1 MIAVFRRELNG
12 YFKSMM
18 GYLFSAFV
26 LIFAGIYTM
35 VYNLSGYTAHFE
47 RVLSS
52 ISFLYLIAVPIL
64 TMRSVAE
71 EKKQKTDQ
79 LLYSL
84 PISLS
89 SVVVGKY
96 LAMLVVLLVP
106 TAIMGLYPLILSQFG
121 TVPLQTAYGA
131 LAGVCYS
138 RWHGG
143 VKGVYL
149 SLLAALVGGRLVW
162 GLVSIPIYGLLTEQA
177 FTLAAFW
184 MGGFVNAW
192 PGIVLQIVLIPA
204 IVLALE
210 KAKLFQQQ

>member
-1 MIAVFRRELNG
+1 MKKNHMIRLVLSA
-12 YFKSMM
+12 
-18 GYLFSAFV
+18 LFLAIGFV
-26 LIFAGIYTM
+26 LP
-35 VYNLSGYTAHFE
+35 
-47 RVLSS
+47 
-52 ISFLYLIAVPIL
+52 FLTGQIPEVGSMLLPLHLPALICGFVCGWPWG
-64 TMRSVAE
+64 
-71 EKKQKTDQ
+71 
-79 LLYSL
+79 LLVGFVL
-84 PISLS
+84 PIARSLLF
-89 SVVVGKY
+89 G
-96 LAMLVVLLVP
+96 MPPLVP
-106 TAIMGLYPLILSQFG
+106 TALAMAFELA
-121 TVPLQTAYGA
+121 AYGA

-138 RWHGG
+138 HWHGG

>member
-1 MIAVFRRELNG
+1 MTPL
-12 YFKSMM
+12 
-18 GYLFSAFV
+18 L
-26 LIFAGIYTM
+26 
-35 VYNLSGYTAHFE
+35 
-47 RVLSS
+47 
-52 ISFLYLIAVPIL
+52 
-64 TMRSVAE
+64 RSV
-71 EKKQKTDQ
+71 
-79 LLYSL
+79 LFGM
-84 PISLS
+84 PP
-89 SVVVGKY
+89 
-96 LAMLVVLLVP
+96 MVP
-106 TAIMGLYPLILSQFG
+106 TALAMAFELA
-121 TVPLQTAYGA
+121 AYGA

-143 VKGVYL
+143 VKGVSL

>member
-1 MIAVFRRELNG
+1 MKPRNTPLKNLLLAAMFLAIGLVLPFFTGQIKEIGNMLLPMHLPVLLCG
-12 YFKSMM
+12 
-18 GYLFSAFV
+18 FV
-26 LIFAGIYTM
+26 CGWKWGLLVGFVTP
-35 VYNLSGYTAHFE
+35 L
-47 RVLSS
+47 L
-52 ISFLYLIAVPIL
+52 
-64 TMRSVAE
+64 RSV
-71 EKKQKTDQ
+71 
-79 LLYSL
+79 LFGM
-84 PISLS
+84 PP
-89 SVVVGKY
+89 
-96 LAMLVVLLVP
+96 MVP
-106 TAIMGLYPLILSQFG
+106 TALAMAFELA
-121 TVPLQTAYGA
+121 AYGA

-138 RWHGG
+138 HWHGG
-143 VKGVYL
+143 VKGVYI